1 MLTQLLPILA
11 PVFLCVG
18 LGYVWAR
25 LKQPFDTR
33 MVATL
38 VLNVTTPCLVV
49 ATLSRMRPDPAA
61 LSAVTLAAAAC
72 FAVLIATGYLITRL
86 AGVPTRAYL
95 PALFLT
101 NNGNVGLPIC
111 LFAFGDAGLALGI
124 VYFVVSIVV
133 QYTVGIAIISGHTQ
147 ARALLRMPPVWSL
160 IVGLPIMISGV
171 ALPAWIMNTLSL
183 LGDMTIPIMLLALG
197 VTLGR
202 LRIGD
207 LRRSLLLSAA
217 RLGVGVATGLGVAEA
232 FGLTGVERGVV
243 IVQTAMPIAIFAY
256 LLAEYFDRQ
265 SEHVASLV
273 LVSTLLTFAA
283 LPGILWLVL

>member
-1 MLTQLLPILA
+1 MVNQLLPILA

-18 LGYVWAR
+18 LGYLWDR

-38 VLNVTTPCLVV
+38 VLNVTTPCLVI

-61 LSAVTLAAAAC
+61 LSAVTLAAAVC
-72 FAVLIATGYLITRL
+72 FAVLIGAGYLVTRL
-86 AGVPTRAYL
+86 TGVPARAYL

-111 LFAFGDAGLALGI
+111 LFAFGQTGLALGI
-124 VYFVVSIVV
+124 VYFVVSIVF

-147 ARALLRMPPVWSL
+147 LRALLRMPPVWSL

-183 LGDMTIPIMLLALG
+183 LGDVTIPIMLLALG

-207 LRRSLLLSAA
+207 LRRSFLFAA
-217 RLGVGVATGLGVAEA
+217 MRLGTGIATGLGVAEA

-243 IVQTAMPIAIFAY
+243 ILQTAMPVAIFAY
-256 LLAEYFDRQ
+256 LLAEFFERQ

-273 LVSTLLTFAA
+273 LASTLLTFAA
-283 LPGILWLVL
+283 LPGVLWLVL